1 MSSVEHDIVID
12 LRRYTQEQAEG
23 MIREATV
30 TIEAQA
36 KLLANGSVDT
46 GRLQNSITGQ
56 SSGLIGTV
64 GTNVHYASHV
74 EYGTRPHAINSAVHI
89 PRVGFRYIGMHPGT
103 RAQPFMRP
111 ALDSVVKQL
120 RKFWSKR

>member
-12 LRRYTQEQAEG
+12 LRRYTQEQAES

-36 KLLANGSVDT
+36 KLLAPVDM
-46 GRLQNSITGQ
+46 GGLRNSISSQ
-56 SSGLIGTV
+56 SSGTTGEV
-64 GTNVHYASHV
+64 SASVHYAPHV

>member
-12 LRRYTQEQAEG
+12 LRRYTQEQAES

-36 KLLANGSVDT
+36 KLLAPVDM
-46 GRLQNSITGQ
+46 GGLRNSISGQ

-64 GTNVHYASHV
+64 GTNVHYAAHV